1 MHLQSADTS
10 SAQEMCRCQNSGSS
24 SPLSNGDT
32 VAKVPC
38 VGTIGSIGCGEG
50 KLSCRLLELHFQGLD
65 LKYRTGRVLTD
76 CRSSAT
82 YREGRRACIS
92 DTRGNAYATKQ
103 SSQVAEQESLLMPS

>member
-10 SAQEMCRCQNSGSS
+10 SAQEMCRCQNSRSS

-50 KLSCRLLELHFQGLD
+50 KLSCRLLELHIQGLD
-65 LKYRTGRVLTD
+65 LRYRTGRVLTTVEA
-76 CRSSAT
+76 RQLT
-82 YREGRRACIS
+82 E
-92 DTRGNAYATKQ
+92 RGGVHA
-103 SSQVAEQESLLMPS
+103 S